1 MSKEP
6 SDFHTF
12 TGYRMTSRQE
22 LTPAM
27 EDYLEMIYRLYH
39 QQQKIRIGDL
49 SRHLNV
55 QPSSTTKIVQ
65 RLKQFG
71 YVDFEKY
78 GDIALTDKG
87 ILEGEYLLYRHEI
100 LHRFLCVLNHSDDE
114 LEQVEKI
121 EHFMD
126 RKTILEIE
134 KLTQLLQNDPHY
146 QNNL

>member
-12 TGYRMTSRQE
+12 TGYRLTSSQE

-39 QQQKIRIGDL
+39 QQVKIRICEL

-78 GDIALTDKG
+78 GEITLTDKG
-87 ILEGEYLLYRHEI
+87 MSEGKYLLYRHEI
-100 LHRFLCVLNHSDDE
+100 LHHFLCVLNHSNDE

-126 RKTILEIE
+126 RKTILQIE
-134 KLTQLLQNDPHY
+134 KLTLFLENHHDYDQ
-146 QNNL
+146 

>member
-12 TGYRMTSRQE
+12 TGYRLTSSQE

-39 QQQKIRIGDL
+39 QQVKIRIGDL

-65 RLKQFG
+65 RLNSL
-71 YVDFEKY
+71 VM
-78 GDIALTDKG
+78 L
-87 ILEGEYLLYRHEI
+87 ILRNMEI
-100 LHRFLCVLNHSDDE
+100 LL
-114 LEQVEKI
+114 
-121 EHFMD
+121 
-126 RKTILEIE
+126 
-134 KLTQLLQNDPHY
+134 
-146 QNNL
+146 